1 MIFLN
6 PENALF
12 RLSACHWP
20 WPKLNVLK
28 LGMSVISLTK
38 ENFKDTVTEAVRILK
53 AGGIIAYPT
62 ESFYALGAM
71 ALNEKAIRK
80 IFDLKNRPY
89 GKPLPLIVDD
99 MQTLL
104 AVANEIPDQAK
115 EMMNKF
121 WPGPLTMIFKATK
134 EVPQLIT
141 GDSKNVAVRIPGES
155 IALQIAKLIKA
166 PVTATSANL
175 SSKPPAINSE
185 AVLLYFGES
194 IDLIL
199 DGGQAPGGKPSTII
213 DITVTPPRILR
224 EGSIELNHQAI

>member
-1 MIFLN
+1 MYDLFSAHYRSDPDVDVLRLVMPVIIIN
-6 PENALF
+6 NNNSKNA
-12 RLSACHWP
+12 
-20 WPKLNVLK
+20 V
-28 LGMSVISLTK
+28 M
-38 ENFKDTVTEAVRILK
+38 EAVNILK

-71 ALNEKAIRK
+71 ALDEKAVKK

-99 MQTLL
+99 LQTLL
-104 AVANEIPDQAK
+104 TASKEIPDQANDLMK
-115 EMMNKF
+115 KF
-121 WPGPLTMIFKATK
+121 WPGPLTMIFEARK
-134 EVPQLIT
+134 EVTLLIT
-141 GDSKNVAVRIPGES
+141 GESRKVAVRIPGES
-155 IALQIAKLIKA
+155 VALQIAKAIKA

-175 SSKPPAINSE
+175 SSNPPAINAE
-185 AVLLYFGES
+185 AVLSYFGEN